1 MKYHEVKVSGRD
13 YITRTDDGYLVV
25 TCDNLHQFN
34 IGDAVVLRSESTFY
48 SGYTDYRTGE
58 LKDEYITFC
67 PPKNDKTGEILDIK
81 PDFLPTKV
89 ALLLRLMPENEVRE
103 REEME
108 KNEQY

>member
-1 MKYHEVKVSGRD
+1 MKYHEVKVSSRD
-13 YITRTDDGYLVV
+13 YITRTDEGHLVV

-48 SGYTDYRTGE
+48 SGYTDHLTGE

-67 PPKNDKTGEILDIK
+67 PPKNDKTAEILDIER
-81 PDFLPTKV
+81 DFLPTKV
-89 ALLLRLMPENEVRE
+89 ALLLRLMPENEARE

-108 KNEQY
+108 RNEQK